1 MKRLELVRDF
11 RLKSPTASVRRDAN
25 TSALF
30 TQIRQPTTNFLV
42 MPEVSGENRKYIPID
57 FLSPNIIASN
67 LLYTISDATLYLF
80 GVLTSS
86 IHMAW
91 VRIATGRLKSDYR
104 YTPAV
109 YNNFP
114 WCTPTDKQRRAI
126 ELSAQK
132 ILDVRA
138 KYPDATLADL
148 YDPLSMP
155 KDLRDAHKKND
166 RAVASA
172 YGLEKF
178 LDDESKITVELLKMY
193 NQN

>member
-1 MKRLELVRDF
+1 
-11 RLKSPTASVRRDAN
+11 
-25 TSALF
+25 
-30 TQIRQPTTNFLV
+30 
-42 MPEVSGENRKYIPID
+42 MPEVSGENRKYIPIG
-57 FLSPNIIASN
+57 FLTPNIIASN

-91 VRIATGRLKSDYR
+91 VRIAAGRLKSDYR

-114 WCTPTDKQRRAI
+114 WCKPTDKQRAAI
-126 ELSAQK
+126 EQSAQK

-138 KYPDATLADL
+138 NYPDATLADL

-155 KDLRDAHKKND
+155 KDLLDAHKKND

-172 YGLEKF
+172 YCLENIS
-178 LDDESKITVELLKMY
+178 DDESKITAELLKLY
-193 NQN
+193 ISYTNKQKRS